1 MSKYGGKL
9 IATGSKSCVIKPNI
23 NCKGEKVNRN
33 QAKISKIVFGD
44 KSRIFVQRKTIDDII
59 KKIPGYKKWAL
70 IFDTL
75 CKPPTFDES
84 SKILIRY
91 SIKCL
96 GENSYENHM
105 KVKIK
110 KKKYMIKIV
119 LC

>member
-1 MSKYGGKL
+1 MSKFGGKL

-23 NCKGEKVNRN
+23 NCKGEKINRN

-44 KSRIFVQRKTIDDII
+44 KSKEYSVQEKQIDDII

-84 SKILIRY
+84 SKIESDIHE
-91 SIKCL
+91 CL
-96 GENSYENHM
+96 GENSYELHM

-110 KKKYMIKIV
+110 KKRNI
-119 LC
+119 